1 MTAST
6 SDRSSQVIQAVDNER
21 KNAATKALDISLN
34 ELADMYES
42 GELEIRPEYQRLFRW
57 SLAKQSQLIESIILE
72 MPIPQIFVIES
83 DAGKWELIDGL
94 QRLSSY
100 LHFRGKLNAP
110 RLDDP
115 IRPGKSFPLQDCD
128 IVPTLNGLAFDD
140 LPTALQIR
148 LKRWFFR
155 VEIVRK
161 ETNPRFRFHMFTR
174 LNTGGEMLSAQEV
187 RNCTI
192 RLLDPKFNSFIQNLS
207 RNDHFGTCTKTLT
220 DNQRK
225 RMGDVELVLRFFA
238 FKNDLDRFVH
248 DVHAF
253 MTAYMEA
260 VAVEEVSFDYGKE
273 KTVFQRTFEL
283 LADTLGERTCQRWHD
298 GAYKGQFSMHHFEAF
313 TIGTA
318 RVVDSPDSDRS
329 DTIDSVKKALE
340 SVKKAPAF
348 QGMTTGGGK
357 NSPGLYRE
365 KINCV
370 EEALRSQLQ

>member
-57 SLAKQSQLIESIILE
+57 SLAKQSQLMESIMLE
-72 MPIPQIFVIES
+72 MPIPPIFVIET
-83 DAGKWELIDGL
+83 DVGKWELIDGL

-100 LHFRGKLNAP
+100 LHFRGKLDAP
-110 RLDDP
+110 YLENP
-115 IRPGKSFPLQDCD
+115 IKRGDSFSLEECD
-128 IVPTLNGLAFDD
+128 IVRELNGLAFDD
-140 LPTALQIR
+140 LPTALEIR

-161 ETNPRFRFHMFTR
+161 ETDPRFRFHMFTR
-174 LNTGGEMLSAQEV
+174 LNTGGETLSPQEV

-192 RLLDPKFNSFIQNLS
+192 RLLDPKFNSFIQDLS
-207 RNDHFGTCTKTLT
+207 KNEHFRTCTKTLT

-225 RMGDVELVLRFFA
+225 KMGDVELVLRFFA
-238 FKNDLDRFVH
+238 FKNDLDKFVH

-253 MTAYMEA
+253 MTAYMEG
-260 VAVEEVSFDYGKE
+260 VAVEEVPFDYDKE

-283 LADTLGERTCQRWHD
+283 LAGALGEKTCHPWRD
-298 GAYKGQFSMHHFEAF
+298 GGYKGQFSMHHFEAF
-313 TIGTA
+313 SIATA
-318 RVVDSPDSDRS
+318 RVVGSLDSNVG
-329 DTIDSVKKALE
+329 DTTASVKEALE
-340 SVKKAPAF
+340 SVKRNAEF
-348 QGMTTGGGK
+348 QTMTTGGGK
-357 NSPGLYRE
+357 NSPGPYRQ
-365 KINCV
+365 KIACV
-370 EEALRSQLQ
+370 ENALRSELQ